1 MGISINT
8 NTAATNASYYLAK
21 NHEALQKSLDR
32 LSSGKRIT
40 EPADDA
46 GGLAVSMKLRGSI
59 DRLNGASSNV
69 SNAISFL
76 QVQDGILESAAQIV
90 ARMGE
95 LKGLHSDVMKNAT
108 DKATYDS
115 EFADL
120 QVQLGQLALT
130 KFNGVSMFGTDSNKT
145 TGNVATGVFK
155 SGSSEGVNNKTQ
167 SVFVTADGSS
177 GSSVSISQALLL
189 SALTINAHNGD
200 TDNSV
205 GYSTRETDPT
215 QTMGAGSPNWSFAAS
230 QTSEA
235 FSLAVLN
242 TSVFTTALENVAIV
256 RAENGGQTNRLS
268 FAQESIQ
275 TQMTNLE
282 AANGRIMDVDIAA
295 ETANLAKQQI
305 LVQASA
311 AMVAQANTASNVALL
326 LLQ

>member
-215 QTMGAGSPNWSFAAS
+215 QTMGVGSPNWSFAAS

-242 TSVFTTALENVAIV
+242 TSVFATALENVATL
-256 RAENGGQTNRLS
+256 RAENGGSVKRLR
-268 FAQESIQ
+268 FAQNDIT
-275 TQMTNLE
+275 TQITNLT
-282 AANGRIMDVDIAA
+282 AANGRIMDVDVAN
-295 ETANLAKQQI
+295 ESSNLARQQV

-311 AMVAQANTASNVALL
+311 AMTAQAKMSTQIALL